1 MPLRP
6 RHAPTSPRRVLV
18 TGAASGLGLA
28 LAQAFAARGDHVLAT
43 DLATVRPEAV
53 PAAVD
58 YLGLDVRSDAD
69 WDRALARVRET
80 WGGLDALVNNA
91 GVAAGGRIDVATM
104 DEWRWIV
111 DINLL
116 GVVRGCRTFTP
127 LLKEQGSG
135 HIVNTA
141 SLAGLVHA
149 PGMAAYNTVKAGVV
163 ALSET
168 LSHELAPDGITVS
181 VVCPS
186 FFRTNLGASFQGA
199 DAELEAAGRRMVEGA
214 RRSAADVAA
223 TVIRGIDA
231 GKDVII
237 TDIDGQ
243 IAWRA
248 KRFARPVY
256 TAIMRR
262 AARDT
267 LGPAGQTASRRRT
280 ST

>member
-1 MPLRP
+1 MPSRS
-6 RHAPTSPRRVLV
+6 RRVPTFPRRVLV

-28 LAQAFAARGDHVLAT
+28 LVRTFVARGDHVLAT
-43 DLATVRPEAV
+43 DLQSERPDGL
-53 PAAVD
+53 PSGAA
-58 YLGLDVRSDAD
+58 YLPLDVRSDGAWAD
-69 WDRALARVRET
+69 ALAHVRET
-80 WGGLDALVNNA
+80 WGGLDLLVNNA

-104 DEWRWIV
+104 QEWEWIV

-127 LLKEQGSG
+127 LLKEQGNG

-168 LSHELAPDGITVS
+168 LSHELAPHGIDVS

-199 DAELEAAGRRMVEGA
+199 DTEMEEAGKRMVSRS
-214 RRSAADVAA
+214 RRSADQVAQVVA
-223 TVIRGIDA
+223 RGIDA
-231 GKDVII
+231 RRDVIL
-237 TDIDGQ
+237 TDREGHV
-243 IAWRA
+243 AWRA
-248 KRFARPVY
+248 KRFMRPAY
-256 TAIMRR
+256 TAVMKR
-262 AARDT
+262 AAAKR
-267 LGPAGQTASRRRT
+267 LGV
-280 ST
+280 

>member
-1 MPLRP
+1 MPSRSRRP
-6 RHAPTSPRRVLV
+6 PTSPRRVPV

-28 LAQAFAARGDHVLAT
+28 LVRALSARGDQVLAT
-43 DLATVRPEAV
+43 DLADDRPDV
-53 PAAVD
+53 LPAAAD
-58 YLGLDVRSDAD
+58 YLTLDVRSDAH
-69 WDRALARVRET
+69 WDRALMHVRTT
-80 WGGLDALVNNA
+80 WGGLDLLVNNA

-127 LLKEQGSG
+127 LFKQQRSG
-135 HIVNTA
+135 QIVNTA

-149 PGMAAYNTVKAGVV
+149 PGMAAYNSVKAGVV

-168 LSHELAPDGITVS
+168 LSHELGPCGISVS

-199 DAELEAAGRRMVEGA
+199 DTVMEDAGRRMVSGS
-214 RRSAADVAA
+214 RRSADDVAA
-223 TVIRGIDA
+223 TVLKGIDSR
-231 GKDVII
+231 KDVIL
-237 TDIDGQ
+237 TDPDGH

-248 KRFARPVY
+248 TRFPRPAYSAV
-256 TAIMRR
+256 MRR
-262 AARDT
+262 AGRIAHR
-267 LGPAGQTASRRRT
+267 Q
-280 ST
+280 

>member
-1 MPLRP
+1 MPLSSRP
-6 RHAPTSPRRVLV
+6 APTSSRRVLV

-28 LAQAFAARGDHVLAT
+28 LVRGFAARGDQVLAT
-43 DLATVRPEAV
+43 DVTPERPDV
-53 PAAVD
+53 IPVGVD
-58 YLGLDVRSDAD
+58 YLPLDVRSDEA
-69 WDRALARVRET
+69 WAAALDHVVASM
-80 WGGLDALVNNA
+80 GGLDLLVNNA

-104 DEWRWIV
+104 DEWHWIV

-127 LLKEQGSG
+127 LFKEQGGG

-168 LSHELAPDGITVS
+168 LSHELAPYGITVS

-186 FFRTNLGASFQGA
+186 FFQTNLGASFQGA
-199 DAELEAAGRRMVEGA
+199 DTEMEDAGKRMVSGSS
-214 RRSAADVAA
+214 RTADAVAV
-223 TVIRGIDA
+223 TVMKGIDA
-231 GKDVII
+231 GKDVIL
-237 TDIDGQ
+237 TDRDGH

-248 KRFARPVY
+248 KRFVRPVY
-256 TAIMRR
+256 TATMRR
-262 AARDT
+262 AGHR
-267 LGPAGQTASRRRT
+267 LKHGRSAGLPL
-280 ST
+280 

>member
-1 MPLRP
+1 MPSRS
-6 RHAPTSPRRVLV
+6 RRAPASPRRVLV

-28 LAQAFAARGDHVLAT
+28 LVKAFVARGDQVLAT
-43 DLATVRPEAV
+43 DVHADRPDV
-53 PAAVD
+53 LPGPAA
-58 YLGLDVRSDAD
+58 YLPLDVRSDEA
-69 WDRALARVRET
+69 WLAALAHVRQT
-80 WGGLDALVNNA
+80 WAGLDLLVNNA

-104 DEWRWIV
+104 DEWHWIV

-127 LLKEQGSG
+127 LLKEQGHG

-168 LSHELAPDGITVS
+168 LSHELGPCGISVS

-199 DAELEAAGRRMVEGA
+199 DTVMEDAGRRMVSGS
-214 RRSAADVAA
+214 RRSADDVAV
-223 TVIRGIDA
+223 TVLKGIDSR
-231 GKDVII
+231 KDVIL
-237 TDIDGQ
+237 TDLDGH

-248 KRFARPVY
+248 KRFIRPAY
-256 TAIMRR
+256 TAVMRR
-262 AARDT
+262 AGRD
-267 LGPAGQTASRRRT
+267 AHRQ
-280 ST
+280 

>member
-1 MPLRP
+1 MPFRRRRTP
-6 RHAPTSPRRVLV
+6 NPDAAPPRRVLV

-28 LAQAFAARGDHVLAT
+28 LVQALAGRGDHVLAT
-43 DLATVRPEAV
+43 DVQSERPDV
-53 PAAVD
+53 LPAAVD
-58 YLGLDVRSDAD
+58 YLPLDVRSDDA
-69 WDRALARVRET
+69 WAAALAHVRAT
-80 WGGLDALVNNA
+80 WGGLDLLVNNA
-91 GVAAGGRIDVATM
+91 GVAAGGRIEVATM

-127 LLKEQGSG
+127 LLKEQRRG

-168 LSHELAPDGITVS
+168 LSHELAPHGIDVS

-186 FFRTNLGASFQGA
+186 FFRTNLGASFRGA
-199 DAELEAAGRRMVEGA
+199 DTEMESAGKKLVSGS
-214 RRSAADVAA
+214 RRSAEEVAT
-223 TVIRGIDA
+223 TVLRGIDA
-231 GKDVII
+231 RRDVIL
-237 TDIDGQ
+237 TDRDGR

-248 KRFARPVY
+248 KRFARPAY
-256 TAIMRR
+256 TAVMKR
-262 AARDT
+262 AARRVAT
-267 LGPAGQTASRRRT
+267 GG
-280 ST
+280 

>member
-1 MPLRP
+1 MPP
-6 RHAPTSPRRVLV
+6 RSPRRVLV
-18 TGAASGLGLA
+18 TGAASGLGLSLVRA
-28 LAQAFAARGDHVLAT
+28 LVARGDHVLAT
-43 DLATVRPEAV
+43 DVQPDRPDVLPPGA
-53 PAAVD
+53 D
-58 YLGLDVRSDAD
+58 YLPLDVRSDEA
-69 WDRALARVRET
+69 WAAALAHVRDT
-80 WGGLDALVNNA
+80 WGGLDLLVNNA
-91 GVAAGGRIDVATM
+91 GVAAGGRIDVASM

-127 LLKEQGSG
+127 LFKEQRGG

-149 PGMAAYNTVKAGVV
+149 PGMSAYNTVKAGVV

-168 LSHELAPDGITVS
+168 LSHELAPHGLTVS

-199 DAELEAAGRRMVEGA
+199 DTEMEDAGKKMVSGSK
-214 RRSAADVAA
+214 RSADEVAA
-223 TVIRGIDA
+223 TVLRGIDA
-231 GKDVII
+231 GKDII
-237 TDIDGQ
+237 LTDRDGQ

-256 TAIMRR
+256 TAVMKR
-262 AARDT
+262 AARRVAR
-267 LGPAGQTASRRRT
+267 GR
-280 ST
+280 

>member
-1 MPLRP
+1 MPLSSR
-6 RHAPTSPRRVLV
+6 RAPTSSRRVLV

-28 LAQAFAARGDHVLAT
+28 LVRGLADRGDQVLAT
-43 DLATVRPEAV
+43 DLAPERPDAIPV
-53 PAAVD
+53 GVD
-58 YLGLDVRSDAD
+58 YLPLDVRSDEA
-69 WDRALARVRET
+69 WAAALDHVVASM
-80 WGGLDALVNNA
+80 GGLDLLVNNA

-104 DEWRWIV
+104 DEWHWIV

-127 LLKEQGSG
+127 LFKEQGSG

-168 LSHELAPDGITVS
+168 LSHELAPYGVSVS

-186 FFRTNLGASFQGA
+186 FFQTNLGASFQGA
-199 DAELEAAGRRMVEGA
+199 DTEMEDAGKRMVSESS
-214 RRSAADVAA
+214 RTADAVAA
-223 TVIRGIDA
+223 TVLKGIDA
-231 GKDVII
+231 GKDVIL
-237 TDIDGQ
+237 TDRDGH

-248 KRFARPVY
+248 KRFVRPIY
-256 TAIMRR
+256 TATMRKAGHQLKQGR
-262 AARDT
+262 SAR
-267 LGPAGQTASRRRT
+267 LPR
-280 ST
+280 